1 MRKDFEIHID
11 TGDIQLVSTNKFV
24 ERTFRWVDNE
34 NGLSRYIYGEIE
46 LPAHVSENKILNDGL
61 FVSIPYTPK
70 YKEFYIR
77 VKRMYDSN
85 SYTYMQNPTDG
96 SEWFLVKVGMYGG
109 ELENAFASQLI
120 TISDGKYCFRFDG
133 GIVRVY
139 SSEVNDLNIV
149 KVNRQNANLL
159 LKCVPTNNYRYPLTG
174 VGLIKF
180 INSNI
185 NYSQLSEVLD
195 REFKSDGVAVKNA
208 SYDFDTKDLHIDL
221 DTSNVD

>member
-11 TGDIQLVSTNKFV
+11 TGDIQLVSTNKYK
-24 ERTFRWVDNE
+24 ERIFRWVENE
-34 NGLSRYIYGEIE
+34 SGLTRYIYGEIE
-46 LPAHVSENKILNDGL
+46 LSAYVSESKILNDGL
-61 FVSIPYTPK
+61 CVSIPYTPK

-77 VKRMYDSN
+77 IKRMYDST
-85 SYTYMQNPTDG
+85 SFTYMQNPIDG
-96 SEWFLVKVGMYGG
+96 SEWFLVKVGMCGG

-120 TISDGKYCFRFDG
+120 TISDSNYCFRLDG
-133 GIVRVY
+133 GIARIY
-139 SSEVNDLNIV
+139 SSEKNDLNVI
-149 KVNRQNANLL
+149 KANRQNANLL

-195 REFKSDGVAVKNA
+195 REFNSDGIAVKNA
-208 SYDFDTKDLHIDL
+208 SYDFDTKDLHLDL